1 MLSGEGGN
9 FLRQLT
15 AVKGFAV
22 GAGNQLKR
30 VRLRRVTEDL
40 PHARGAAF
48 RGETG
53 AEARLIFQLVVAALP
68 EMPNQRGDRE
78 AVARVVNGGLRQGGQ
93 RQRAEAFR
101 QGDPAGYRPR
111 HGHRVPADFGHRGFS
126 GKQIRVPARRRT
138 TGSVQAV
145 QLFTVPDDSKGVAAD
160 AVAGRLDHRQRHGGG
175 YGRINGIPPQLQ
187 HLHSRLRRQRL
198 RRRNGIM
205 AQHRR
210 AA

>member
-1 MLSGEGGN
+1 MMLLNAALLKNAERDQRGDPLTVRRELLHRTAREVARQQLYPVHAMVGQVLSRQVRAMFFGEGGN
-9 FLRQLT
+9 FLRQLA
-15 AVKGFAV
+15 AVKGVAV

-53 AEARLIFQLVVAALP
+53 AEARLIFQLVIAALP

-78 AVARVVNGGLRQGGQ
+78 AVARVVNGRLRQGGQ
-93 RQRAEAFR
+93 RQRSEAFR

-111 HGHRVPADFGHRGFS
+111 HGYRVPADFGYRGFS

-138 TGSVQAV
+138 T
-145 QLFTVPDDSKGVAAD
+145 
-160 AVAGRLDHRQRHGGG
+160 
-175 YGRINGIPPQLQ
+175 
-187 HLHSRLRRQRL
+187 
-198 RRRNGIM
+198 
-205 AQHRR
+205 
-210 AA
+210 

>member
-1 MLSGEGGN
+1 
-9 FLRQLT
+9 
-15 AVKGFAV
+15 
-22 GAGNQLKR
+22 
-30 VRLRRVTEDL
+30 
-40 PHARGAAF
+40 
-48 RGETG
+48 
-53 AEARLIFQLVVAALP
+53 
-68 EMPNQRGDRE
+68 MPNQRGDRE

-93 RQRAEAFR
+93 RQRSEAFR

-111 HGHRVPADFGHRGFS
+111 HGYRVPADFGHRGFS

-138 TGSVQAV
+138 TGGVQAV

-175 YGRINGIPPQLQ
+175 YGRIHGIPAQLQ

-198 RRRNGIM
+198 RSGNSVM

-210 AA
+210 TA